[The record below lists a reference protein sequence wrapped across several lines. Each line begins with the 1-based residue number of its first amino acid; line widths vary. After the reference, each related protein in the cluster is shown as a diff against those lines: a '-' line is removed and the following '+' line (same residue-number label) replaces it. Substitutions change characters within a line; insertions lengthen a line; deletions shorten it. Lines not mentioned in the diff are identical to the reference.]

1 MTLMELVDA
10 LLSTASFD
18 AQHRTRYHV
27 DEQPAF
33 RALWLKRAAST
44 TPSNISEGTK
54 DCEYQD
60 IMSRCEDCFG
70 TAKWLRK
77 QQRRA

>member
-10 LLSTASFD
+10 LLSTTSFD

-33 RALWLKRAAST
+33 RALWLKREAST

-54 DCEYQD
+54 
-60 IMSRCEDCFG
+60 R
-70 TAKWLRK
+70 L
-77 QQRRA
+77 